1 VFGVVLAHGLL
12 VRVNASFERVK
23 DVFKP
28 GREFSNVYFEVLKTR
43 PRIAIAVGE
52 KYFFR
57 AGNYLTVTM
66 ILIEEE
72 RSTLV
77 KAIATGGRRGLMD
90 FFDLGSSR
98 DYARESINNICAL
111 TRATCEVLREVEYL
125 DASKSELL
133 KT

>member
-1 VFGVVLAHGLL
+1 M
-12 VRVNASFERVK
+12 
-23 DVFKP
+23 FKP
-28 GREFSNVYFEVLKTR
+28 GREFSIVYFKVLNTK

-72 RSTLV
+72 SSTLI
-77 KAIATGGRRGLMD
+77 KAIATSGRRGLMD

-98 DYARESINNICAL
+98 DYARKSINDICEL
-111 TRATCEVLREVEYL
+111 TRATCEVLREAEYL
-125 DASKSELL
+125 DSSKSELL